1 MKKLFLL
8 ITCII
13 CYSAKAQQDPLYAQ
27 YMLNPL
33 VINPA
38 YAGLNNNLNLTASY
52 RTQWTGLEG
61 SPKTINVNGHTSL
74 LKNKIGVGLVLLND
88 KIGSISNTEI
98 NTSVSYKIQSKE
110 AVFSFGM
117 QAGIQNFKTDYTE
130 LNLFD
135 PGDNAFIGGDRGT
148 RLNIGAG
155 AIVKSEKFF
164 IGFSVP
170 RLLPSTFK
178 NGGQE
183 FQLYNRHVYLMAGY
197 VHYFNERIR
206 LKPTV
211 LVKGIRGA
219 PASVDVSCNVNINA
233 IHTVGVFTR
242 NFNNYGVLV
251 QTLLNEEIRFG
262 YVFELPSN
270 KSAGTQFTTHE
281 ILFGIKL
288 AAFDK
293 HDRSLN
299 NF

>member
-8 ITCII
+8 IACII
-13 CYSAKAQQDPLYAQ
+13 CYNPKAQQDPLYAQ

-61 SPKTINVNGHTSL
+61 SPQTINVSGHTSL

-88 KIGSISNTEI
+88 KIGNISNTEI
-98 NTSVSYKIQSKE
+98 NASASYKIQFKE

-183 FQLYNRHVYLMAGY
+183 FQLYNQHAYLMAGY
-197 VHYFNERIR
+197 VHYFNECIR

-219 PASVDVSCNVNINA
+219 PASVDVACNVNINA

-270 KSAGTQFTTHE
+270 KSVGTQFTTHE

-288 AAFDK
+288 AAFDA
-293 HDRSLN
+293 HDRSLS